1 MICNIKNVLVLF
13 TIWIYYLKL
22 IESILLKI
30 NFVHRLIFI
39 VRTTE
44 RRDNLDS
51 FISLS
56 YKIILLVRLTRHV
69 WANLKNLLKG
79 TGRIMAECLSISGYT
94 G

>member
-30 NFVHRLIFI
+30 NFIHRLIFI

-56 YKIILLVRLTRHV
+56 YKIILRYL
-69 WANLKNLLKG
+69 
-79 TGRIMAECLSISGYT
+79 
-94 G
+94 